1 MMVRMSLIY
10 MMGRYGASAV
20 TLLALSLYTRL
31 ATPGEYGFYALVMAL
46 SGALFACFGQW
57 LRQILLRFA
66 TGAQE
71 GHEPLPSAILQG
83 FLLSALSISF
93 VLVCLSFALTGDL
106 QRAVQ
111 IALPVFLAMGLFELA
126 LAWLQLQLR
135 SGFYVGIS
143 LLRTSTAGLLGLLFL
158 SLGYGAQGLILATLS
173 AYIIAAAPIF
183 YTSRLG
189 LGHPTI
195 LREDRHAM
203 LRYGFPLALSA
214 AMGAGLALA
223 DRAII
228 AALLST
234 EAAGLYAA
242 PYDLAMRTL
251 QVLMLA
257 INLAGT
263 PLIIRAFEKDDAAR
277 TDYFLA
283 RQWGLLW
290 AAGLPVTLI
299 MAFMPHGIASLLL
312 GPAFRD
318 AGSQLMPLVA
328 VATFLQGLESF
339 YLSFSFSLSK
349 RPLRQM
355 LVLMVATFVNVT
367 LTLILVPRYGIA
379 GGAWAT
385 LASAVLAFAGSL
397 WSGLSLRAL
406 PFSPF
411 ELLRITA
418 AAAPV
423 TMLLW
428 WLDPRTPFSSVLAAG
443 IALSLYACA
452 AFALDVMGARRQF
465 MIALRTRFFHPAEQE
480 R

>member
-1 MMVRMSLIY
+1 MMVRTSLIY
-10 MMGRYGASAV
+10 LTGRYGASAI

-46 SGALFACFGQW
+46 ASALYACFGQW

-66 TGAQE
+66 TGAQT

-83 FLLSALSISF
+83 FLLSAMAISF
-93 VLVCLSFALTGDL
+93 VLVSLSFAFTGDL

-143 LLRTSTAGLLGLLFL
+143 LLRTSTAALLGLLAL
-158 SLGYGAQGLILATLS
+158 SLGFGAQGLVLATLS
-173 AYIIAAAPIF
+173 AYIVAAAPVF
-183 YTSRLG
+183 FTSRLG
-189 LGHPTI
+189 FGRPSI
-195 LREDRHAM
+195 RREERSAM
-203 LRYGFPLALSA
+203 LRYGFPLAISA

-228 AALLST
+228 AALIST

-263 PLIIRAFEKDDAAR
+263 PLIIRAFEKHDTAR

-318 AGSQLMPLVA
+318 AGGHLMPLVA
-328 VATFLQGLESF
+328 AATFLQGLESF
-339 YLSFSFSLSK
+339 YLSFSFSLAK

-355 LVLMVATFVNVT
+355 LVLMAATFVNVV
-367 LTLILVPRYGIA
+367 LTLILVPHYGIE

-385 LASAVLAFAGSL
+385 LASAVLAFVGSL
-397 WSGLSLRAL
+397 WSGVSLRPL
-406 PFSPF
+406 PFSPW
-411 ELLRITA
+411 ELLRIA
-418 AAAPV
+418 AAATP
-423 TMLLW
+423 MALLLW
-428 WLDPRTPFSSVLAAG
+428 WIDARTPSGAIITGGLA
-443 IALSLYACA
+443 LCLYACA
-452 AFALDVMGARRQF
+452 AVALDVMGARRQ
-465 MIALRTRFFHPAEQE
+465 IVLALRTRFFHPAEQE

>member
-10 MMGRYGASAV
+10 LIGRYGASAI

-31 ATPGEYGFYALVMAL
+31 ATPSEYGFYALVMAL
-46 SGALFACFGQW
+46 ASALYACFGQW

-66 TGAQE
+66 TGVQA
-71 GHEPLPSAILQG
+71 GDEPLPSAILQG
-83 FLLSALSISF
+83 FLLAALSISF
-93 VLVCLSFALTGDL
+93 VFVCLSFAFTGDIKS
-106 QRAVQ
+106 AVQ

-143 LLRTSTAGLLGLLFL
+143 LLRTSTAALLGLLSL
-158 SLGYGAQGLILATLS
+158 SLGFGAQGLILAALS
-173 AYIIAAAPIF
+173 AYIVAAAPVF
-183 YTSRLG
+183 FTSRLG
-189 LGHPTI
+189 FGRPSI
-195 LREDRHAM
+195 LHDDRYAM
-203 LRYGFPLALSA
+203 LRYGFPLAISA

-228 AALLST
+228 AALIST

-263 PLIIRAFEKDDAAR
+263 PLITRAFENHDSAR
-277 TDYFLA
+277 ADYLLT

-290 AAGLPVTLI
+290 AAGFPVTLI
-299 MAFMPHGIASLLL
+299 MGLMPHGIASLLL

-318 AGSQLMPLVA
+318 AGGQLMPLVA
-328 VATFLQGLESF
+328 AATFLQGLESF
-339 YLSFSFSLSK
+339 YLSFSFSLAK
-349 RPLRQM
+349 KPLRQM
-355 LVLMVATFVNVT
+355 LVLIAAMVVNVA
-367 LTLILVPRYGIA
+367 LTLILIPHYGIE

-385 LASAVLAFAGSL
+385 LASAIFAFVSSL
-397 WSGLSLRAL
+397 WSGASLRAL
-406 PFSPF
+406 PFSPL
-411 ELLRITA
+411 ELVRIA
-418 AAAPV
+418 AAATP
-423 TMLLW
+423 MALLLW
-428 WLDPRTPFSSVLAAG
+428 WIDARTPYGAILAA
-443 IALSLYACA
+443 ALALGLYACS
-452 AFALDVMGARRQF
+452 ALALNVLGVRGQI
-465 MIALRTRFFHPAEQE
+465 MIALRTRLFQPAEQE